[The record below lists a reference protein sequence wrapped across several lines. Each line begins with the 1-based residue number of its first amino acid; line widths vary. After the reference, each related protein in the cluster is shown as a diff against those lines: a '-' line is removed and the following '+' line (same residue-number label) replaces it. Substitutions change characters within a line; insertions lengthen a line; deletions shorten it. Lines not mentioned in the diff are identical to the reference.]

1 MNQLLCSTGALITP
15 RNDRNYRL
23 LPEAA
28 DRIRCDGFEF
38 MMSRAWY
45 DAWGQIA
52 GEVEKMGLSFPLFHV
67 DKGIGE
73 RISRDEAGDNETA
86 RELFAVNCAFAKRIG
101 SEKLVL
107 HLWGGLPSDRNIGR
121 NIETFAAL
129 NETAQAHGLLLTVEN
144 VVCNHAHP
152 LLHLEELRAEY
163 PEIAFTFDV
172 RFAKFHDQLE
182 RAFTEEYA
190 WLWET
195 VRHVHISD
203 YAGGYM
209 EWGMLRSCL
218 HPGEGRID
226 FEALFRSLAQ
236 VGYSDTITVES
247 TSVLPDGQIDYEK
260 LNHTFNYLRG
270 LLQ

>member
-1 MNQLLCSTGALITP
+1 MNQLLCSTGALITA

-28 DRIRCDGFEF
+28 ERIRCDGFEF

-45 DAWGQIA
+45 DSWEQVS

-67 DKGIGE
+67 DKSIGE

-86 RELFAVNCAFAKRIG
+86 RKLFAINCKFARRIG
-101 SEKLVL
+101 SNKLVL
-107 HLWGGLPSDRNIGR
+107 HLWGGLPSDRNIKR
-121 NIETFAAL
+121 NIETYAAL
-129 NETAQAHGLLLTVEN
+129 NETAQAQGLLLTVEN
-144 VVCNHAHP
+144 VVCNQAHP
-152 LLHLEELRAEY
+152 LLHLEALRAAY

-182 RAFTEEYA
+182 RAFTDEYA
-190 WLWET
+190 WLWDA
-195 VRHVHISD
+195 VRHIHISD

-209 EWGMLRSCL
+209 EWGKTQSL

-226 FEALFRSLAQ
+226 FEELFGDLMR

-260 LNHTFNYLRG
+260 LNRTLDYLRE
-270 LLQ
+270 LMQ